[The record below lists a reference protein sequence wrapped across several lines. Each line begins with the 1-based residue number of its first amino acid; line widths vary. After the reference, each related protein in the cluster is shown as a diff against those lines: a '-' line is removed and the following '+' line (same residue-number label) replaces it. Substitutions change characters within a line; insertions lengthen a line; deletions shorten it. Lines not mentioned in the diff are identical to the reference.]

1 MFKLKHIQSQ
11 ADISI
16 LINDDGSLYIICE
29 QAKKLWAGKLNV
41 VEWPDEDTP
50 TPPPGGAL
58 VQPLR
63 ELAISNRSF
72 LEEVGMNSEMV
83 NMLIKDL

>member
-41 VEWPDEDTP
+41 VEWPEEAAP
-50 TPPPGGAL
+50 TPPSAEIL
-58 VQPLR
+58 QPLR

-72 LEEVGMNSEMV
+72 LKEVGMNNDMV
-83 NMLIKDL
+83 DKLLGDL